1 MATKQVR
8 TFLVE
13 DHELVRTGLR
23 MLIEAEADLC
33 VIGEAAD
40 GVAALEAIETLR
52 PDVAIVDLSMPRM
65 NGVELSAK
73 LRTLAVPPRILTLTA
88 NEDPAYLRQLFQ
100 IGIGGYLHKRSAADE
115 LIHAIRTVAR
125 GERFLAPSLVGQM
138 LDQLTVP
145 APPLP
150 TSDEASEALSEREQ
164 GVLRMIAEGMTNRE
178 IGERLEISVK
188 TVETYKSRAM
198 QKVHL
203 RGRTDIVR
211 YAVAQGWLRERN
223 P

>member
-65 NGVELSAK
+65 NGVELAAK
-73 LRTLAVPPRILTLTA
+73 LRTLAAPPRILTLTA

-125 GERFLAPSLVGQM
+125 GERYLTPNLLGQM
-138 LDQLTVP
+138 LDQLTAP
-145 APPLP
+145 ALP
-150 TSDEASEALSEREQ
+150 VMDETSEALSEREEA
-164 GVLRMIAEGMTNRE
+164 VLRMIAEGLTNRE

-198 QKVHL
+198 QKLHL

-211 YAVAQGWLRERN
+211 YAVSQGWLRERN

>member
-65 NGVELSAK
+65 NGVELSTK
-73 LRTLAVPPRILTLTA
+73 LRGLPNSPRILTLTA

-125 GERFLAPSLVGQM
+125 GERFLTPSLVSQM
-138 LDQLTVP
+138 LDQLTAP
-145 APPLP
+145 ALP
-150 TSDEASEALSEREQ
+150 TADEASEALSEREQ
-164 GVLRMIAEGMTNRE
+164 AVLRMIAEGLTNRE
-178 IGERLEISVK
+178 IGERLDISIK
-188 TVETYKSRAM
+188 TVETYKSRGM

-211 YAVAQGWLRERN
+211 YAVAQGWLKDRT

>member
-40 GVAALEAIETLR
+40 GVAALEAIGTLR

-73 LRTLAVPPRILTLTA
+73 LRALPAPPRILTLTA

-125 GERFLAPSLVGQM
+125 GERYLTPNLLGQM
-138 LDQLTVP
+138 LDQLTAP
-145 APPLP
+145 ALP
-150 TSDEASEALSEREQ
+150 VTDETSEALSEREEA
-164 GVLRMIAEGMTNRE
+164 VLRMIAEGLTNRE

-198 QKVHL
+198 QKLHL

-211 YAVAQGWLRERN
+211 YAVSQGWLRERT